1 MTHADMQ
8 NKTVCSKEASRD
20 FQFRKP
26 NLLPS
31 FFYSYHLRQMTQQIT
46 KRNTQFCFDF
56 V

>member
-8 NKTVCSKEASRD
+8 NKTVCSKEASTD
-20 FQFRKP
+20 FQFRNP

-31 FFYSYHLRQMTQQIT
+31 SFYSYHLRQMTQQIT
-46 KRNTQFCFDF
+46 KRNTQFCFDL